1 MKFCKIC
8 KTDRPLE
15 QFLKSYRTGKY
26 IGNICKACYN
36 EKSKERSKKRKN
48 TEWYKNWILQYRA
61 KETTKIKE
69 REYAKKYRALY
80 PDRYKRVNKRYRI
93 KNKNKLKEINKI
105 WRLENAA
112 KVRLNNK
119 NRSEL
124 LNKATIIKDSKIF
137 EDMNFYYKA
146 AKILEYHY
154 KEKYDV
160 DHIIP
165 LKNKN
170 VCGLNVPWN
179 LTIIPKKHNNIKK
192 NKFDG
197 TYNNESW
204 RQDL

>member
-8 KTDRPLE
+8 NTNKLPE
-15 QFLKSYRTGKY
+15 EFLKSHRTNKPM
-26 IGNICKACYN
+26 GNVCKICYN
-36 EKSKERSKKRKN
+36 NKSRERCRKRKN
-48 TEWYKNWILQYRA
+48 SEKFKHWLKEYRA
-61 KETTKIKE
+61 KESTKIKE
-69 REYAKKYRALY
+69 MEYAKKYRLLY
-80 PDRYKRVNKRYRI
+80 PDRYKKSNKKYRI
-93 KNKNKLKEINKI
+93 KNKIKLKEVNKI

-119 NRSEL
+119 NRHEL
-124 LNKATIIKDSKIF
+124 LNKSTIIKNNQII
-137 EDMNFYYKA
+137 EQMNCYYKA
-146 AKILEYHY
+146 AKVLEYHY

-179 LTIIPKKHNNIKK
+179 LTIIPKKYNNIKK